1 MDSEISKN
9 NPVSFSKDET
19 LKNVIE
25 KINTTY
31 PDKQD
36 GYYMKVNGDQVIVE
50 PFSKSEIISGRKE
63 LLKLTHQ
70 YNFPKNSIQ
79 KQKLEIS
86 EDSNIVVFSPH
97 PDDEILG
104 ASGLL
109 HHCFQKQIKVK
120 VVYMTSGKTA
130 GDPFLRQNEAINGI
144 KILGG
149 SENNVSFINM
159 PFYDKKDRLITNDDY
174 EYIKGI
180 IDELKPSDVF
190 ICADIFDPN
199 NTHYK
204 CYEIL
209 VNLLKGS
216 EFDNVNKYFY
226 YSVWYWP
233 KENEY
238 NYFLPYDYE
247 TYKMKIYA
255 MLEHKSQLVNDFMG
269 NDPRPFYQ
277 RATTR
282 DKEFAKLNQGDFC
295 EIYYKLN

>member
-1 MDSEISKN
+1 MDSEICEN
-9 NPVSFSKDET
+9 NPISFSTDQT

-25 KINTTY
+25 KINNTC
-31 PDKQD
+31 QD
-36 GYYMKVNGDQVIVE
+36 NQYEYYMKLKGDQVTIE

-63 LLKLTHQ
+63 LLKLTHR
-70 YNFPKNSIQ
+70 YNFPKDKIE
-79 KQKLEIS
+79 KRRLEIL
-86 EDSNIVVFSPH
+86 EDSNIAVFSPH

-109 HHCFQKQIKVK
+109 HHCFVNKIKIK

-130 GDPFLRQNEAINGI
+130 GDPFLRKREALNGI

-149 SENNVSFINM
+149 CEDNVSFINM
-159 PFYDKKDRLITNDDY
+159 PFYDRKDRLITNDDY
-174 EYIKGI
+174 DYINDVINK
-180 IDELKPSDVF
+180 LKPSDVF

-209 VNLLKGS
+209 INLLNKF
-216 EFDNVNKYFY
+216 EFNNVNKYFY

-255 MLEHKSQLVNDFMG
+255 MLEHKSQLLNDFMG